1 MGHIPTL
8 IIDDCN
14 YFSISKMCPSR
25 SFNTPNITQFDAH
38 LDSLFDGYKCLKNIQ
53 IDKGR

>member
-1 MGHIPTL
+1 M
-8 IIDDCN
+8 DDCN